1 LPNTPEKSTGP
12 DKPWLTLRN
21 VDFHYGPRAVLREVS
36 LDLHP
41 GRHYILAGPN
51 GAGKSTLLDLLA
63 NLKKSAEGGIML
75 RDRPLSG
82 YSAPALAR
90 LLALAPQDS
99 ALNFAF
105 TVREV
110 AAMGRRP
117 YLGRWGR
124 LTAEDWRAV
133 DQALA
138 RLDLTDLAD
147 QSVTALSGGEKR
159 RVGLAR
165 VLAQATEI
173 ILLDEPTAGLDVAHA
188 LTVMDLA
195 KLQAEDGALVITVT
209 HDLNLGAAFGHEFI
223 FLKKGRVAAAGPIGE
238 TFTASILSEVYEAEA
253 AVVHDGFTGGLTASF
268 RASGALKAGRG
279 TAGAGAWLPAKR
291 LLLKACRSD

>member
-1 LPNTPEKSTGP
+1 MTEKV
-12 DKPWLTLRN
+12 TLRGLN
-21 VDFHYGPRAVLREVS
+21 FRYGPREILKEVS
-36 LDLHP
+36 LDFHG

-63 NLKKSAEGGIML
+63 NLKKSAEGVIML
-75 RDRPLSG
+75 RDRPLGG
-82 YSAPALAR
+82 YPDLAR
-90 LLALAPQDS
+90 LLALAPQDT
-99 ALNFAF
+99 AYNFAF

-110 AAMGRRP
+110 ASMGRRP

-124 LTAEDWRAV
+124 LTGRDWASV

-138 RLDLTDLAD
+138 WLDLTGLAG

-195 KLQAEDGALVITVT
+195 RRRAQAGALVITVT
-209 HDLNLGAAFGHEFI
+209 HDLNLGAAFGHEFV
-223 FLKKGRVAAAGPIGE
+223 FLKKGRVAAAGPVE
-238 TFTASILSEVYEAEA
+238 RTFTAPVLTEVYEAEA
-253 AVVHDGFTGGLTASF
+253 AVTRDDFTGGLSASF
-268 RASGALKAGRG
+268 RPLAEAG
-279 TAGAGAWLPAKR
+279 P
-291 LLLKACRSD
+291 S

>member
-1 LPNTPEKSTGP
+1 
-12 DKPWLTLRN
+12 
-21 VDFHYGPRAVLREVS
+21 VS
-36 LDLHP
+36 LDFYG

-75 RDRPLSG
+75 RGRPLG
-82 YSAPALAR
+82 DYAAPALAR
-90 LLALAPQDS
+90 LLALAPQDCIY
-99 ALNFAF
+99 NFAF

-110 AAMGRRP
+110 ASMGRRP

-124 LTAEDWRAV
+124 LTGRDWARV
-133 DQALA
+133 DEALA
-138 RLDLTDLAD
+138 WLDLTGLAG
-147 QSVTALSGGEKR
+147 QPVTALSGGEKK

-165 VLAQATEI
+165 VLAQATDI

-195 KLQAEDGALVITVT
+195 RRRAEAGALVITVT

-223 FLKKGRVAAAGPIGE
+223 FLKNGRMAAAGPVEG
-238 TFTASILSEVYEAEA
+238 TFTAPILTEVYEAEA
-253 AVVHDGFTGGLTASF
+253 AVTRDKFTGGLSASF
-268 RASGALKAGRG
+268 RPLRGR
-279 TAGAGAWLPAKR
+279 L
-291 LLLKACRSD
+291 